1 MSIIEKM
8 TKIVNEGDSAGAEQ
22 LIHDDFQF
30 LMHSSGNSLAKKD
43 VVEWIGKKDV
53 KKSNVRILF
62 ENDEVG
68 FEHAMVTFNDGNK
81 EAVMS
86 YYKFKDG
93 KIVHQETGATK
104 LPK

>member
-8 TKIVNEGDSAGAEQ
+8 SKIINDGDTSAADQ
-22 LIHDDFQF
+22 LIHDDYQF
-30 LMHSSGNSLAKKD
+30 LMHASGKTLSKKD
-43 VVEWIGKKDV
+43 VVAWVGMKDV
-53 KKSNVRILF
+53 KKSNVRVLF

-93 KIVHQETGATK
+93 RVAYQETGATK

>member
-8 TKIVNEGDSAGAEQ
+8 SKIVNNGDVDAGEKM
-22 LIHDDFQF
+22 IHDDYQF
-30 LMHSSGNSLAKKD
+30 LMHSSGNKL
-43 VVEWIGKKDV
+43 GKQDLLKWLGMKDV
-53 KKSNVRILF
+53 KQEKVRVLF

-68 FEHAMVTFNDGNK
+68 FEHSFVTFNDGNK

-86 YYKFKDG
+86 FVKFKDG
-93 KIVHQETGATK
+93 KIIHQETGATK